1 VAVRILQY
9 YDESLTTSLTTAA
22 TTCLFSPYFGNY
34 AWFQN
39 KARIGLNNTVWQNG
53 GILFEKGGWGD
64 QGDVTCLSLFYPH
77 VKDTKILQ
85 YHKCFSNSKY
95 PWQGTS
101 APWPWTWHA
110 TDSAKGRPTTST
122 GLQVGMFICDV
133 ISVKRG
139 RRSVQRS
146 KNSTTKNCITKLYH
160 IDKHWSH
167 PSQLCLGPKFALQ
180 VCWLN
185 FMLRMIQAWACVTTF
200 STFLSAWVRLSG
212 TAWRSRVLQKTQQWK
227 SGQSVI
233 KVKWQCKTMITFH
246 L

>member
-1 VAVRILQY
+1 MRRSGWCYMLFFVLP
-9 YDESLTTSLTTAA
+9 TSKKF
-22 TTCLFSPYFGNY
+22 CMY
-34 AWFQN
+34 
-39 KARIGLNNTVWQNG
+39 
-53 GILFEKGGWGD
+53 
-64 QGDVTCLSLFYPH
+64 
-77 VKDTKILQ
+77 DTKILQ
-85 YHKCFSNSKY
+85 YHKCFSNNKY

-122 GLQVGMFICDV
+122 GLQVDMFICDI
-133 ISVKRG
+133 ISVKCG

-160 IDKHWSH
+160 IDKHGSH
-167 PSQLCLGPKFALQ
+167 PSQLCLGPKFAFQ

-185 FMLRMIQAWACVTTF
+185 FMLRMIQACVTTF

-212 TAWRSRVLQKTQQWK
+212 TAWNHWIAHDGRGCLKK
-227 SGQSVI
+227 LNNE
-233 KVKWQCKTMITFH
+233 KVGN